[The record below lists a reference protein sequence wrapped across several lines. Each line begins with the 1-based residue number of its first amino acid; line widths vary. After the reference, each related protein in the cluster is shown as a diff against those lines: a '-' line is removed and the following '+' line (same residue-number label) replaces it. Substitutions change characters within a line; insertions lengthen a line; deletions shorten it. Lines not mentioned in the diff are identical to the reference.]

1 MGEVIDA
8 RNRFKPFLQGPC
20 KTVIKH
26 EAYTMLFHDDAIKA
40 DYLGCYE
47 RLLQEWRVYE
57 VRPPSE
63 STITPARM
71 AELLDKFFNVSKCYE
86 QQPISKDS
94 PTPSA
99 MTKLLDKLFNLTRDD
114 SH

>member
-1 MGEVIDA
+1 MGKIIDA
-8 RNRFKPFLQGPC
+8 SKRFKPFSQGPR
-20 KTVIKH
+20 KIAIKRG
-26 EAYTMLFHDDAIKA
+26 AYTMLFHDDAIKA

-71 AELLDKFFNVSKCYE
+71 AELLDKFFNVNPKN
-86 QQPISKDS
+86 KG
-94 PTPSA
+94 A
-99 MTKLLDKLFNLTRDD
+99 
-114 SH
+114 